1 MERAE
6 AVKESHTATHA
17 AVGRVVIDTLK
28 GMKASPLRTQLDS
41 FVAAADGVS
50 RTAAASAI
58 GESISNNRWH
68 GAMQHAVC
76 PGTGALP
83 LPVERRSAMRV
94 DKDAALRLL
103 KLIKDSTQRCAFGTR
118 ILALRDGSTR
128 TIANVDRRKTIK
140 QITVE
145 FLTEILAELDEEED
159 FPEER
164 CELRDRA
171 SGMQCRS
178 EAGHSGNCCFT
189 PKGALSPSS
198 IRRLVDTLTDSDI
211 CSLAGLDDTA
221 VECGHDNWSEMRKI
235 ARCLSPL
242 ADGAEGGARL
252 AEILGRIDE
261 AEAFHQ
267 CDFAR
272 HLGRETHHACGCLC
286 CGFHC
291 EAEPV
296 DCSLRDQH
304 SNSCSST
311 RKQAP

>member
-50 RTAAASAI
+50 RTATASAI

-76 PGTGALP
+76 PGPGALP
-83 LPVERRSAMRV
+83 LLVERRSAMRV

-145 FLTEILAELDEEED
+145 FLTEILAELDEEVA
-159 FPEER
+159 
-164 CELRDRA
+164 LR
-171 SGMQCRS
+171 
-178 EAGHSGNCCFT
+178 
-189 PKGALSPSS
+189 
-198 IRRLVDTLTDSDI
+198 RRLGTCLRRNWRRFE
-211 CSLAGLDDTA
+211 GLDDVA
-221 VECGHDNWSEMRKI
+221 VCAGEE
-235 ARCLSPL
+235 LSQQQHAQQPW
-242 ADGAEGGARL
+242 
-252 AEILGRIDE
+252 
-261 AEAFHQ
+261 
-267 CDFAR
+267 
-272 HLGRETHHACGCLC
+272 HLSHGC
-286 CGFHC
+286 
-291 EAEPV
+291 E
-296 DCSLRDQH
+296 
-304 SNSCSST
+304 
-311 RKQAP
+311 